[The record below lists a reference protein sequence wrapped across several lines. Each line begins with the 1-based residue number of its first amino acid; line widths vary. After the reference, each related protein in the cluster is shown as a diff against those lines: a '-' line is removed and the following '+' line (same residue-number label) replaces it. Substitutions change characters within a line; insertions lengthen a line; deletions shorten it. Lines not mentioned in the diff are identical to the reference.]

1 MVRHVS
7 GPFGFSPK
15 KPKMNSTKQLPL
27 TDECHHWQK
36 LGEVPWDL
44 QKYWQQR
51 HTIFPNYNEGIY
63 MTDSAWYGVTPEP
76 VATQIAYDLPGTV
89 SDDKTTIID
98 LFGGVGCNAIAFA
111 LSERWEKV
119 IACEKDPATL
129 ACAQH
134 HAQLCGVADYIT
146 WINGDSFEYLKLL
159 NSSPAILGDDIR
171 VDVDKTVLFG
181 SPPWGGPGYVTD
193 EIFDLSTME
202 PYNLVT
208 MHEAYRNMD
217 HALFLPRTSDLRQIA
232 RLVPH
237 DTKVEVVQYCVNGAS
252 KALVAYMPAQ
262 PAEKTIVGEDTTM
275 ELTYEE

>member
-1 MVRHVS
+1 
-7 GPFGFSPK
+7 
-15 KPKMNSTKQLPL
+15 
-27 TDECHHWQK
+27 
-36 LGEVPWDL
+36 
-44 QKYWQQR
+44 
-51 HTIFPNYNEGIY
+51 